1 MYRIVSVFVLND
13 CAHENDD
20 LVLDHQNQQT
30 STDFLNETTKIKNNR
45 INKSYDCSS
54 LIELNEEFVIAEGN
68 TDLVVKRQNVV
79 VVINNVEGTE
89 LSVSKTSGSAS
100 SQLTVIVTVVHVT
113 RSKSLRNI
121 DSTSE
126 LNHRATKKVLGDNTN
141 RSGHVATDVETSDS
155 LGVID
160 KALNSHKSPRST
172 TASIVLELVA
182 SALSRGSVD
191 NVINA
196 GTSKSTGTSKLDH
209 TKNEGAMGSGATV
222 GDSETSRGENG
233 KDNVLVIKDG
243 TTSLEDKGGAPTDL
257 VGLTLVVQKNALN
270 AIVVH
275 SIDKTDE
282 HMTVIKVIHI
292 KVAEGQ
298 RERKMDPLVDG
309 ELGLSINRNETST
322 QSLLLPTGSI
332 VLGTSTSNDVV
343 GGGETSN
350 TNDIIAVRN
359 KLSSVHGGN
368 GGVAAVGN
376 RTSSGVELV
385 IFGIIHHTEVRLIEG
400 IELGLS
406 GLSREGELVAHS
418 DINGNTSLVGPG
430 PLDVESTQ
438 AVLTDDD
445 EGLVGHAEE
454 VNDIESSVDL
464 FLSFLK
470 RQ

>member
-1 MYRIVSVFVLND
+1 ML
-13 CAHENDD
+13 
-20 LVLDHQNQQT
+20 
-30 STDFLNETTKIKNNR
+30 IK
-45 INKSYDCSS
+45 
-54 LIELNEEFVIAEGN
+54 GN
-68 TDLVVKRQNVV
+68 TDLVVKRQDVV
-79 VVINNVEGTE
+79 VIINNVEGTE

-100 SQLTVIVTVVHVT
+100 LQLTVIVTVVHVAG
-113 RSKSLRNI
+113 SKRLRNEN
-121 DSTSE
+121 STSE
-126 LNHRATKKVLGDNTN
+126 LNHGSTNEVLGDNTN
-141 RSGHVATDVETSDS
+141 GSGHVATDVETSDS
-155 LGVID
+155 LGIVDI
-160 KALNSHKSPRST
+160 ALNSHKSPRST
-172 TASIVLELVA
+172 STGIIVELVA
-182 SALSRGSVD
+182 SALSRGSVE
-191 NVINA
+191 NEISA
-196 GTSKSTGTSKLDH
+196 GTSESAGGGQLDH
-209 TKNEGAMGSGATV
+209 TKNEGAMRGRIAV
-222 GDSETSRGENG
+222 GESETSRSEHREN
-233 KDNVLVIKDG
+233 NVLVIKDS
-243 TTSLEDKGGAPTDL
+243 TSALIGKGSGPVDL
-257 VGLTLVVQKNALN
+257 VGLTLVVQEDALN
-270 AIVVH
+270 AIVV
-275 SIDKTDE
+275 DAVDVADE

-292 KVAEGQ
+292 KVAERHGEGK
-298 RERKMDPLVDG
+298 RNPLVDG
-309 ELGLSINRNETST
+309 ELGLSINSNKSST
-322 QSLLLPTGSI
+322 QLLLESARG
-332 VLGTSTSNDVV
+332 VELGTSTSNDVV

-385 IFGIIHHTEVRLIEG
+385 VVSLVNHTEVRLIEG

>member
-68 TDLVVKRQNVV
+68 TDLVVKRQDVV
-79 VVINNVEGTE
+79 VIINNVEGTE

-100 SQLTVIVTVVHVT
+100 SQLTVIITVVHVT

-126 LNHRATKKVLGDNTN
+126 LNHGSTNEVLGDNTN
-141 RSGHVATDVETSDS
+141 GSGHVATDVETSDS
-155 LGVID
+155 LGIVDI
-160 KALNSHKSPRST
+160 ALNSHKSPRST
-172 TASIVLELVA
+172 STGIIVELVA
-182 SALSRGSVD
+182 SALSRGSVE

-257 VGLTLVVQKNALN
+257 VGLTLVVQEDALN
-270 AIVVH
+270 AIVV
-275 SIDKTDE
+275 DAVDVADE

-292 KVAEGQ
+292 KVAERHGEGK
-298 RERKMDPLVDG
+298 RNPLVDG
-309 ELGLSINRNETST
+309 ELGLSINSNKSST
-322 QSLLLPTGSI
+322 QLLLESARG
-332 VLGTSTSNDVV
+332 VELGTSTSNDVV

-376 RTSSGVELV
+376 RTSSSVELV
-385 IFGIIHHTEVRLIEG
+385 IFSIIHHTEVRLIEG